1 MRKEERKE
9 LVYKYIV
16 IGIIIITF
24 LCIALNP
31 STTMFVS
38 RLFEIHKLKTNTEKL
53 LTENEK
59 YEKRLNYLKT
69 KPKEMEKAAK
79 MEFDYVE
86 ENEVEFVFEDDSP
99 KENIEKDA
107 NKEENQ

>member
-1 MRKEERKE
+1 MRKKEIKE
-9 LVYKYIV
+9 LVYKYVV
-16 IGIIIITF
+16 IGILVVTF

-53 LTENEK
+53 LIENEK

-86 ENEVEFVFEDDSP
+86 ENEVEFVFEDDLQ
-99 KENIEKDA
+99 KENTEKDT
-107 NKEENQ
+107 NKEAKQ

>member
-1 MRKEERKE
+1 MNKEEKKG
-9 LVYKYIV
+9 LIYKYVV
-16 IGIIIITF
+16 IGIIIATF

-31 STTMFVS
+31 STTMFIS
-38 RLFEIHKLKTNTEKL
+38 RLFEIHKLKANTEKL
-53 LTENEK
+53 LNENEK

-86 ENEVEFVFEDDSP
+86 ENEVEFVFEDDSNQNEGND
-99 KENIEKDA
+99 EN
-107 NKEENQ
+107 

>member
-1 MRKEERKE
+1 MKKEEKKE
-9 LVYKYIV
+9 LIFKYIIIGV
-16 IGIIIITF
+16 IFITF

-53 LTENEK
+53 LKENER
-59 YEKRLNYLKT
+59 YEKKLEYYKT

-86 ENEVEFVFEDDSP
+86 ENEVEFVFEDDT
-99 KENIEKDA
+99 EK
-107 NKEENQ
+107 NEENNEN

>member
-1 MRKEERKE
+1 MRKEERSKA
-9 LVYKYIV
+9 VFKYIV
-16 IGIIIITF
+16 IGIIFITF
-24 LCIALNP
+24 LCIIFNS
-31 STTMFVS
+31 STSQFIS
-38 RLFEIHKLKTNTEKL
+38 RLIEIHKLKSNTEKL

-107 NKEENQ
+107 SKEENQ